1 MNRSKYPNL
10 TYAYARHQ
18 ALGSRSARRS
28 LPFDVRRSEDGS
40 SDRIA
45 GDESALLGCAVVLA
59 LSACSAHT
67 PPAAPRSGHPGPALE
82 FLGEFIVEPV
92 AAGHLLA
99 TARFGGISGVVLDPS
114 TGDLLG
120 ICDEGGPNRVFVFRP
135 EIAAR
140 PFRIDL
146 RAYFP
151 LPLGA
156 GAPERIDPEGLAMT
170 RAGRLFVAS
179 EGFGRVEPRVP
190 PAIVE
195 FTRRAD
201 YVGQLAIPSKF
212 IPPATG
218 PLTHGVRANAAFE
231 SLTLTPDEQRLLT
244 ATETALAQDGEPADA
259 QHGTVARI
267 LEYQAERRIVRAAAG
282 VRLSGRSAAGSLP
295 SRRVSSSAA
304 SSSCWPSATPSCCPW
319 NARMPRKPA
328 ASAAT

>member
-1 MNRSKYPNL
+1 MAARSS
-10 TYAYARHQ
+10 
-18 ALGSRSARRS
+18 SRSRPARRTRHR
-28 LPFDVRRSEDGS
+28 PRPPVRAS
-40 SDRIA
+40 
-45 GDESALLGCAVVLA
+45 V
-59 LSACSAHT
+59 
-67 PPAAPRSGHPGPALE
+67 PALE
-82 FLGEFIVEPV
+82 FLGEVIVEPV

-170 RAGRLFVAS
+170 RAGRLFIAS

-201 YVGQLAIPSKF
+201 YVGQLAIPAKF

-218 PLTHGVRANAAFE
+218 PLTRGVRANAAFE

-244 ATETALAQDGEPADA
+244 GDRDGTGAGRRTRRCPARD
-259 QHGTVARI
+259 GGPDPRV
-267 LEYQAERRIVRAAAG
+267 
-282 VRLSGRSAAGSLP
+282 P
-295 SRRVSSSAA
+295 S
-304 SSSCWPSATPSCCPW
+304 
-319 NARMPRKPA
+319 
-328 ASAAT
+328 